1 MVDEYAGASTIAE
14 FYDVAGSIM
23 QSGTQVMLQHFT
35 KHGGGGPSIH
45 ARFLKAAKDDFKLIP
60 V

>member
-1 MVDEYAGASTIAE
+1 MVDEYEGASTIAE

-45 ARFLKAAKDDFKLIP
+45 TRFLQAARDDFKPIP
-60 V
+60 M